1 MNKFSSFISVLLIT
15 NSLFGQT
22 VTRDSLFNFDW
33 RFHKG
38 GIKGAENK
46 EFKDIDWRLV
56 DLPHDWSIEDL
67 NITDTTNKR
76 IISGPFDSKA
86 IAGKNSGFTV
96 GGTGWYRK
104 HFIIPQKDTAKIVYI
119 MFDGVYM
126 NADVWING
134 YHLGNHPY
142 GYTAF
147 WYDLTK
153 HLYYGE
159 KDNVIAVEVKNEG
172 LNSRWYSGSGI
183 YRDVTLSIVD
193 KIHAAPWGIF
203 VSTPVIDSESSKVQ
217 VVSTLNNGTSSWQDI
232 KYMVR
237 IFSPDNTIVTQKEI
251 TTGLN
256 QCAASNIKTE
266 LKVDNPKLWSPG
278 TPNLYKLVCSIKQE
292 DKELDITETRFG
304 IRSITF
310 DAEKGMFLNGR
321 SIKLKGGSMHA
332 NNGPLGAAAYSRA
345 EERRVEIMKNRG
357 FNAVRCG
364 HNPPSTAFLNACDRL
379 GLLVIDENFDV
390 WTIGWLP
397 DDYHVY
403 FNDWWK
409 FDTKSMVTRDRN
421 HPSIFA
427 WSIGNQLRENSD
439 SIGIALAYEMATL
452 VKTVDNT
459 RPVTANIIVP
469 QMKRNAAA
477 ELWYKCDPFFAALDI
492 CGYSYQSGNYTDDH
506 KRLPDRIM
514 FSSEI
519 DPRNSF
525 DNWMKTF
532 DNDYIIG
539 NFEWTAMDFM
549 GEVSLGWYAMAEP
562 KTKTMWPWMS
572 TYSGDFD
579 LCGFRRPR
587 SYYRDILFKHDT
599 KLSEFVYSPVP
610 SFEGDNVSRWG
621 WDDVKKSWTWPGYEG
636 KPLQVV
642 VYSAYDSVE
651 LHLNEKSLG
660 KKQTNRSTEFKANW
674 DVPYEK
680 GILVAIG
687 FTGNKK
693 AETCELIT
701 TGKPYKIKLTP
712 DRNAITANRQDLCF
726 ITVEILDKNGNLI
739 PNAEN
744 VVKFTVKGNG
754 KITAVGNGNPVSIES
769 FQQPFRKVYEGK
781 CLLIVKSTEMDGV
794 IEITAES
801 TGLNADKLKIGTC
814 KAKGI
819 KTFDPPGEKVNG
831 NDWVLILDRK

>member
-1 MNKFSSFISVLLIT
+1 MNKLSFFISVLLIT

-33 RFHKG
+33 EFHKG
-38 GIKGAENK
+38 GIKDAENK

-67 NITDTTNKR
+67 DIADTTNNR

-86 IAGKNSGFTV
+86 IGGKNSGFTV

-104 HFIIPQKDTAKIVYI
+104 HFELSQKDTGKIVYI
-119 MFDGVYM
+119 TFDGVYM

-134 YHLGNHPY
+134 YYLGNHPY

-147 WYDLTK
+147 YYDITK
-153 HLYYGE
+153 LLYYGE
-159 KDNVIAVEVKNEG
+159 KNNVIAVEVKNEG
-172 LNSRWYSGSGI
+172 INSRWYSGSGI

-203 VSTPVIDSESSKVQ
+203 VSTPMIDSESSKVQ
-217 VVSTLNNGTSSWQDI
+217 VVSLLNNGTSSWQDI
-232 KYMVR
+232 KYV
-237 IFSPDNTIVTQKEI
+237 IKVFSPDNTIVAQKEI
-251 TTGLN
+251 TTRLDRHV
-256 QCAASNIKTE
+256 ASNIKTE
-266 LKVDNPKLWSPG
+266 LKVDNPKLWSPE
-278 TPNLYKLVCSIKQE
+278 TPNLYKLVCCIKQE
-292 DKELDITETRFG
+292 DKELDRTETRFG

-310 DAEKGMFLNGR
+310 DAEKGMFLNGK

-332 NNGPLGAAAYSRA
+332 NNGPLGAAAYNRA

-379 GLLVIDENFDV
+379 GLLVIDESFDV
-390 WTIGWLP
+390 WTVGWLP
-397 DDYHVY
+397 DDYHIY

-409 FDTKSMVTRDRN
+409 SDTKSMVTRDRN

-427 WSIGNQLRENSD
+427 WSIGNQLRENTD
-439 SIGIALAYEMATL
+439 SIGIALAYEMSSL
-452 VKTVDNT
+452 VKTIDNT

-469 QMKRNAAA
+469 EMKRNAKP
-477 ELWYKCDPFFAALDI
+477 ELWYNCDPFFAALDI
-492 CGYSYQSGNYTDDH
+492 CGYSYQSENYTDDH

-519 DPRNSF
+519 DPGNSF
-525 DNWMKTF
+525 DNWMKAV

-549 GEVSLGWYAMAEP
+549 GEVSLGWYAFTEP
-562 KTKTMWPWMS
+562 KSKAMWPWTS

-579 LCGFRRPR
+579 ICGFRRPR
-587 SYYRDILFKHDT
+587 SYYRDILFRHDT
-599 KLSEFVYSPVP
+599 KISEFVYSPVP

-621 WDDVKKSWTWPGYEG
+621 WDDIKKSWTWPEYEG
-636 KPLQVV
+636 KPLQVI

-651 LHLNEKSLG
+651 LHLNGKSLG
-660 KKQTNRSTEFKANW
+660 KKQTNRSTEFKAIW
-674 DVPYEK
+674 SVPYKK
-680 GILVAIG
+680 GSLIATGFIG
-687 FTGNKK
+687 NSK

-712 DRNAITANRQDLCF
+712 DRNTIAANKQDMCF

-744 VVKFTVKGNG
+744 VVKFTIKGKG
-754 KITAVGNGNPVSIES
+754 KIAATGNGNPVSIES

-781 CLLIVKSTEMDGV
+781 CLLIVKSTEMEGTM
-794 IEITAES
+794 EITAES
-801 TGLNADKLKIGTC
+801 KGLRTDMLKIT
-814 KAKGI
+814 AI
-819 KTFDPPGEKVNG
+819 K
-831 NDWVLILDRK
+831 